1 MIGALKA
8 IRRGSKLLKKGK
20 KIKKKRPMRNIKV
33 KNYSRRKLGRGGK
46 I

>member
-8 IRRGSKLLKKGK
+8 LRRGSKLLRKGK
-20 KIKKKRPMRNIKV
+20 KIKKRPMRNIKV

>member
-1 MIGALKA
+1 MFGRLLKTA
-8 IRRGSKLLKKGK
+8 KKASKLLKKR
-20 KIKKKRPMRNIKV
+20 KKKRPMRNIKV